1 MNYSEAFLKLEK
13 IDQTHLLKWYDV
25 LKDDEKQKLLDKIE
39 LIDAKVLASNGSNK
53 DKDIHTAE

>member
-39 LIDAKVLASNGSNK
+39 LIDAKVLASNGSK
-53 DKDIHTAE
+53 